1 MTMPNLNDLDGLE
14 FTRADV
20 ICFILNILG
29 YLILGFDQM
38 MWILITSVLS
48 LGILLIIV
56 FCLGFCCR
64 PDSRQ
69 AVFAPFGRE
78 HYD

>member
-1 MTMPNLNDLDGLE
+1 MTMPNLNDLE

-20 ICFILNILG
+20 ICIILNILG

-56 FCLGFCCR
+56 FCLGLCCR

-69 AVFAPFGRE
+69 AVFAPYVRQ

>member
-1 MTMPNLNDLDGLE
+1 MTMPNLNDLE

-20 ICFILNILG
+20 ICIILNILG
-29 YLILGFDQM
+29 YLILGFEQM

-69 AVFAPFGRE
+69 AVFAPYGRQ

>member
-1 MTMPNLNDLDGLE
+1 MTMPNLNDLE

-20 ICFILNILG
+20 ICIILNILG
-29 YLILGFDQM
+29 YFILGFDQM

-56 FCLGFCCR
+56 FCLGFCCC

-69 AVFAPFGRE
+69 AVFAPYGRQQ
-78 HYD
+78 YD

>member
-20 ICFILNILG
+20 ICIILNILW

-56 FCLGFCCR
+56 FCLGFCCC

-69 AVFAPFGRE
+69 AVFAPYGRQ

>member
-1 MTMPNLNDLDGLE
+1 MPNLNDLDGLE

-20 ICFILNILG
+20 ICIILNILG

-69 AVFAPFGRE
+69 AVMAPYGRE
-78 HYD
+78 HFD

>member
-1 MTMPNLNDLDGLE
+1 MTMPNLNDLE

-20 ICFILNILG
+20 ICIILNILG
-29 YLILGFDQM
+29 YLILGVEQM

-56 FCLGFCCR
+56 FCLGFCCC

-69 AVFAPFGRE
+69 AVFAPYGRQ